1 MRDVITA
8 MLEGVAANIVSPFRP
23 YIKINLLH
31 SFLTTHVDNRQIFG
45 LILLS
50 LMSLT
55 SLFSAEW
62 FSSFFFFLPLIP
74 LYNITAALMYARLY
88 KIPKWH
94 QIKQAEKELPAFVG
108 IYLVMFL
115 IINLYIPNLAA
126 RNAFKVLL
134 VIVVLNP
141 DVLPKWIPLY
151 HNNPTRRAV
160 MAFLGSATVWFA
172 YPILAE
178 AGVIGTTLVYSLSG
192 LVMHALLW
200 KFIEQRPKSAVKST
214 GGRKRA
220 SVAFTIDESE
230 KYYKD
235 PMYAEER
242 REDKKR
248 REAIRVGHE
257 VMGLDSPSSSERVDE
272 HVRYDEEG
280 IEFLDEIGPV
290 SDALYRPSGGKQK
303 SFHSMMIWFA
313 LLHSFLLFAVAQ
325 HTAFP

>member
-1 MRDVITA
+1 
-8 MLEGVAANIVSPFRP
+8 
-23 YIKINLLH
+23 
-31 SFLTTHVDNRQIFG
+31 
-45 LILLS
+45 
-50 LMSLT
+50 MSLT
-55 SLFSAEW
+55 SFFSAEW

-94 QIKQAEKELPAFVG
+94 QIRQAEKELPAFVG

-151 HNNPTRRAV
+151 HSNPTTRAA

-172 YPILAE
+172 YPTLDE

-200 KFIEQRPKSAVKST
+200 KFIGQRPKSAVKST
-214 GGRKRA
+214 GERKRV

-230 KYYKD
+230 RYYKD
-235 PMYAEER
+235 PIYAEGR
-242 REDKKR
+242 REEKKR
-248 REAIRVGHE
+248 REAIRIRHE
-257 VMGLDSPSSSERVDE
+257 AMGLGSPSSLEKVDE
-272 HVRYDEEG
+272 HVRYAEEG
-280 IEFLDEIGPV
+280 IEFLDEIRPV
-290 SDALYRPSGGKQK
+290 PDALYRPSSGK
-303 SFHSMMIWFA
+303 
-313 LLHSFLLFAVAQ
+313 
-325 HTAFP
+325 